1 MEPQYPDNRQL
12 FYAFCKAYLNAR
24 PEGGFITDQAA
35 RRLFEYVKEW
45 GFTGSQATP
54 KGYSLVATPKGYD
67 SNATISG
74 RLSIRFSDNSP

>member
-35 RRLFEYVKEW
+35 RRLFEYVKECISKLPS
-45 GFTGSQATP
+45 GNFEDATMAALNKFP
-54 KGYSLVATPKGYD
+54 
-67 SNATISG
+67 
-74 RLSIRFSDNSP
+74 